1 MAANASAQL
10 PSLHRVAKR
19 RPLMGTSTCLTAQ
32 LLSASVQAVVYV
44 FQVAHWRTCGC
55 ALMCAPYADLQPTRD
70 CGSAA
75 PLPAAAA
82 PQGWADGGRCV
93 ELAGAL
99 QEPGEGAA
107 GGGPYGAADAGQE
120 QVGTGCRRGVRVLPC
135 HTCLWTGHMLWT
147 HAACQHGT
155 CRHLHLCTPMGK
167 QASYPAGVPD
177 VFAAPTHM

>member
-10 PSLHRVAKR
+10 PRLHEVAKR
-19 RPLMGTSTCLTAQ
+19 CPLMGTSTCLTAQ
-32 LLSASVQAVVYV
+32 LLSVFVQAVVYV

-75 PLPAAAA
+75 PLPAVTA
-82 PQGWADGGRCV
+82 PQGWAVRGRCL

-120 QVGTGCRRGVRVLPC
+120 QVGTGCRRGVKSPAMPHMPVSWAYALDRCSTPTRYMPLCASV
-135 HTCLWTGHMLWT
+135 HTYG
-147 HAACQHGT
+147 
-155 CRHLHLCTPMGK
+155 
-167 QASYPAGVPD
+167 QASLSSCRRI
-177 VFAAPTHM
+177 